1 MKLSKLETF
10 PNGFHEDP
18 WHKLKQYTDA
28 RIAMGRVGCS
38 IPTQELL
45 KFQLSHAQAK
55 DAVFHQLDT
64 ENMQARLRD
73 LKFESLIVESKAT
86 DKEVYL
92 KRPDLG
98 RELSEQAQT
107 QLTNYVQQH
116 PQQYD
121 VCIVVGDGLSAR
133 AIE

>member
-1 MKLSKLETF
+1 MLFRS
-10 PNGFHEDP
+10 FHEDP

-107 QLTNYVQQH
+107 QLTTYVQQH
-116 PQQYD
+116 HSNMMYVSWLVMAYQHVQ
-121 VCIVVGDGLSAR
+121 
-133 AIE
+133 